1 VGRMGKEID
10 FVLISEINERKETT
24 KTTSIK

>member
-10 FVLISEINERKETT
+10 FVLISEINERKENT